1 MSVTGWFPLGWTGLL
16 SLQSKGLYM
25 VFCNTTV
32 PKHQFFSIQPSLWF
46 NFHPY
51 MATAKTIALT
61 VWTFLSSLLLIN
73 IHLGFCDTVSCVIP
87 YLSHSCLQ
95 TTVLCLPPPSVLHTL
110 SCSTIS
116 SASCRKRGLIV
127 FPTWSTPLIPKP
139 AYASGRL
146 HQ

>member
-1 MSVTGWFPLGWTGLL
+1 MDWFALLAVQGTLHGLL
-16 SLQSKGLYM
+16 EHHSSK
-25 VFCNTTV
+25 V
-32 PKHQFFSIQPSLWF
+32 SILQPSAFLMVQLS
-46 NFHPY
+46 HPY
-51 MATAKTIALT
+51 MATGKTIALT

-73 IHLGFCDTVSCVIP
+73 IHLGFCDTVSCFLR

-95 TTVLCLPPPSVLHTL
+95 TTLL
-110 SCSTIS
+110 SSPNFGATYAFLLNIS